1 MSTPDEPPVED
12 PNPQPVEP
20 PEEPAPDP
28 DPEPD
33 PTPEPPAT
41 CPPYPADPSITCELE
56 PGHSVRM
63 IHRRNLGPDQPY
75 YEWE

>member
-1 MSTPDEPPVED
+1 VSTPDEPPVED
-12 PNPQPVEP
+12 PNPQPVEE
-20 PEEPAPDP
+20 PEEPAPD
-28 DPEPD
+28 PD

-41 CPPYPADPSITCELE
+41 CPPFPADPLITCELE